1 MFYSELLCVSG
12 GTVIRATVIRV
23 LNTSILILMFSVIP
37 IWTRVRILSEER
49 AVLGE
54 GQIVPGTSVD
64 GLNFGSWRRKVL
76 VTSEWAGTLDLV
88 G

>member
-1 MFYSELLCVSG
+1 MFYSELLSVSG
-12 GTVIRATVIRV
+12 GTVIRARVIRI
-23 LNTSILILMFSVIP
+23 LNTSILMFSVIP

-49 AVLGE
+49 AVIGE
-54 GQIVPGTSVD
+54 GQIVPGASVD
-64 GLNFGSWRRKVL
+64 GLNFRSWRRKVL